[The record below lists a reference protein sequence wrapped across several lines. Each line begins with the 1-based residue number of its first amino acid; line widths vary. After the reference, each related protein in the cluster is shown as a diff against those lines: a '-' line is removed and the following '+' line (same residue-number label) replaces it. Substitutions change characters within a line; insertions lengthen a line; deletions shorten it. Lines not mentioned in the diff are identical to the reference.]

1 MIVCGMVWLP
11 VHVVRDPIGPKQL
24 FRFRCK
30 AEGAPAHSRVPDPG
44 CRRAPLRN
52 PLMPH
57 FQQTG
62 CRGPSPLQKQ
72 KSIPSTSAAP
82 ALALWASAQR
92 LYDVFEHG
100 LEHFGGEAARIGV
113 VAGAVVA
120 IRQ

>member
-24 FRFRCK
+24 FRFTCK

-57 FQQTG
+57 FQQTRTHPSSHARPFEKNG
-62 CRGPSPLQKQ
+62 RCRRGKPLLQKE
-72 KSIPSTSAAP
+72 KI
-82 ALALWASAQR
+82 ALKKKQGR
-92 LYDVFEHG
+92 T
-100 LEHFGGEAARIGV
+100 
-113 VAGAVVA
+113 AGASVFS
-120 IRQ
+120 R